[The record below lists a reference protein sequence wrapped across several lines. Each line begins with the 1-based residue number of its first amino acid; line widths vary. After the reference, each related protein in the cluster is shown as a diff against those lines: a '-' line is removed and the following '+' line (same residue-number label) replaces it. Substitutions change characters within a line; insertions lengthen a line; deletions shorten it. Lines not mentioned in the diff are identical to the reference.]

1 MPARRAAATGQRL
14 RRPGPAAVSSQGS
27 GGAKDR
33 QFVTALARGLEVLR
47 AFRPGDGALG
57 NQEIALR
64 TGLPKPTVSRLT
76 HTLTRLGYLSHAPE
90 LEKYRLGAGVLALGY
105 ALLAGMDIR
114 ERARPLMQALADAT
128 NAAVS
133 LGMRD
138 RLSMVYLETC
148 RGPSAIT
155 LRLDVGSRIPLA
167 TSAMGRA
174 FIAAQPVAERA
185 RLLREIERQD
195 PKNFPR
201 NRRGLEQAVRQLA
214 ARGFVESIGDW
225 QADVHAIGVPLV
237 EPDGAVVFALT
248 CGGAGFQL
256 PQEKLEREIG
266 PRLVALARTLGSAS
280 PARQNR

>member
-1 MPARRAAATGQRL
+1 MRRA
-14 RRPGPAAVSSQGS
+14 GPAAASGQGS
-27 GGAKDR
+27 GAAKDR

-47 AFRPGDGALG
+47 AFQPGDGALG
-57 NQEIALR
+57 NQEIAAR

-76 HTLTRLGYLSHAPE
+76 HTLTRLGYLTHAPE

-114 ERARPLMQALADAT
+114 ERARPLMQQLADAT

-138 RLSMVYLETC
+138 RLGMVYLETC

-167 TSAMGRA
+167 TTAMGRA
-174 FIAAQPVAERA
+174 FLAAQPAAERA
-185 RLLREIERQD
+185 RLLKEIERQD
-195 PKNFPR
+195 PKNAAR
-201 NRRGLEQAVRQLA
+201 MRRGLEQAVRQLG

-225 QADVHAIGVPLV
+225 QADVHAVGVPLV
-237 EPDGAVVFALT
+237 EPDGAVAFALT

-266 PRLVALARTLGSAS
+266 PRLVALARTLGS
-280 PARQNR
+280 PALRNAAPPVRKNR